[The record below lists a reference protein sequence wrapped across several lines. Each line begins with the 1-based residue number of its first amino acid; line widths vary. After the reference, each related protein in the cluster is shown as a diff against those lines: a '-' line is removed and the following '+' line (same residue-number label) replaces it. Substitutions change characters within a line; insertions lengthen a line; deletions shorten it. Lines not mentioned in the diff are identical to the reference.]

1 MEPKEENKPEVTPAA
16 ETPAAE
22 PASQEELKPA
32 PAKKGFW
39 GKLLPWVIVAVVFF
53 LGGIATIYFALYQ
66 PAVNTAKADAAAAEQ
81 QIAELT
87 DKVGQSEIDTAA
99 IQTELDTAKADLTAA
114 QTTITEQTVE
124 LAKTNQLKVAYKFL
138 LDVNAARAALEKLD
152 TNTALQAIN
161 FAKADLAELQTTDID
176 AAAMTGFA
184 DRLDE
189 AASNISSPDLLKSR
203 DALDTLY
210 SSLLLLVNNLK

>member
-32 PAKKGFW
+32 PAKKSFW
-39 GKLLPWVIVAVVFF
+39 SKLLPWVIVAVVFF

-99 IQTELDTAKADLTAA
+99 IQTELDTTKADLTAA